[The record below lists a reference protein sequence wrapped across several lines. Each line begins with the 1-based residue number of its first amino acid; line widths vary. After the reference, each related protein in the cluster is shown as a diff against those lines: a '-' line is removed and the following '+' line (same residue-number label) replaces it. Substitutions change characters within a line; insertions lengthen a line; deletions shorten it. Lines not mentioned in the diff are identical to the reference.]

1 MPIFMR
7 KIMQFIF
14 MHFPITSFAL
24 KNQDGMKSL
33 RSLDYAK
40 RTAHFLSPGPSTYAD
55 RYIEAYLIVTIS
67 WITVQFQTLY
77 VFFELE
83 PSVRARHGIGL
94 RFQVRDNQT
103 EKSNRYEQ
111 VQTG

>member
-1 MPIFMR
+1 
-7 KIMQFIF
+7 
-14 MHFPITSFAL
+14 MHFHIASFTL
-24 KNQDGMKSL
+24 RNQDDMKCL
-33 RSLDYAK
+33 RSLDHIK
-40 RTAHFLSPGPSTYAD
+40 RTAHFLSPGPSTFAD
-55 RYIEAYLIVTIS
+55 RNIAAFLIVTIS
-67 WITVQFQTLY
+67 WLTVHFQTLY
-77 VFFELE
+77 VFFELD

>member
-1 MPIFMR
+1 
-7 KIMQFIF
+7 
-14 MHFPITSFAL
+14 MHFHIASFTL
-24 KNQDGMKSL
+24 QNQDNMKSL

-40 RTAHFLSPGPSTYAD
+40 RTAIFLIPGLSTFAD
-55 RYIEAYLIVTIS
+55 RNIDAYLIVTIS
-67 WITVQFQTLY
+67 WMTVQFQTLY